1 MANQNVVLELPSR
14 CGRVARSC
22 SLVAGEKAVYMDTQ
36 HKCEEGGEAVKSPSK
51 KPYAEPVLLVLGSFS
66 DLTLTIGPSGK
77 SDGGSQR
84 GRRSTR
90 F

>member
-1 MANQNVVLELPSR
+1 
-14 CGRVARSC
+14 
-22 SLVAGEKAVYMDTQ
+22 MDAQ
-36 HKCEEGGEAVKSPSK
+36 HNCDEGGEAVKSLSK

-66 DLTLTIGPSGK
+66 DLTLAVGPNGK

-84 GRRSTR
+84 GRKSTR

>member
-1 MANQNVVLELPSR
+1 
-14 CGRVARSC
+14 
-22 SLVAGEKAVYMDTQ
+22 MDTQ
-36 HKCEEGGEAVKSPSK
+36 HKCDEGDEGGEAVKSPSK

-77 SDGGSQR
+77 NDGGSQR

>member
-1 MANQNVVLELPSR
+1 LSVLDL
-14 CGRVARSC
+14 
-22 SLVAGEKAVYMDTQ
+22 SLLAKRAVSMDTQ
-36 HKCEEGGEAVKSPSK
+36 HKCDEGDEGGEAVKPLSK

-66 DLTLTIGPSGK
+66 DLTLNIGPNGRD
-77 SDGGSQR
+77 DGGSQR

>member
-1 MANQNVVLELPSR
+1 MANQNVVLELPPR
-14 CGRVARSC
+14 WGRVARSC
-22 SLVAGEKAVYMDTQ
+22 SLVAGEKAVFMDTQ
-36 HKCEEGGEAVKSPSK
+36 HKCDEGGEAVKSPSK

-77 SDGGSQR
+77 NDGGSQR

>member
-1 MANQNVVLELPSR
+1 MLEFSQR
-14 CGRVARSC
+14 WERVARSC
-22 SLVAGEKAVYMDTQ
+22 SLVTGEKAVFMDTQ
-36 HKCEEGGEAVKSPSK
+36 HKCDEGGEVVKSPSK

-66 DLTLTIGPSGK
+66 DLTLAIGPNGK
-77 SDGGSQR
+77 NDGGSQR

>member
-1 MANQNVVLELPSR
+1 
-14 CGRVARSC
+14 
-22 SLVAGEKAVYMDTQ
+22 MDTQ
-36 HKCEEGGEAVKSPSK
+36 HKCDEAVKSPSK
-51 KPYAEPVLLVLGSFS
+51 KPYEEPVLLVLGSFS
-66 DLTLTIGPSGK
+66 DLTLSIGPNGK

>member
-1 MANQNVVLELPSR
+1 
-14 CGRVARSC
+14 
-22 SLVAGEKAVYMDTQ
+22 MDTQ
-36 HKCEEGGEAVKSPSK
+36 HKCDEGGEAVKSPSK

-66 DLTLTIGPSGK
+66 DLTLTIGPSGNN
-77 SDGGSQR
+77 DGGSQR